1 MPTMGLS
8 RRLLLAGGAGAA
20 AVAGVGWA
28 ASRRGGEAGR
38 AQEVRIATGGS
49 KGVYYAYGVV
59 LAAELQ
65 RRPSVLRAAVQV
77 TTGSI
82 DNLRLVAAGTVTLA
96 FSAGDAAAEAHHGRT
111 LFDRKVDLA
120 AVARVYD
127 DYVHLVVPRTS
138 RVRAITDLGGR
149 RVSLGSVDSG
159 TALIAERLLAVA
171 GVRPRSLTPLRL
183 GINESIAAL
192 QAGDADAFF
201 WSGGLPT
208 SGVSELARATPIR
221 LVPLGD
227 LADAMR
233 TRFDAVYRLATVP
246 AGIYGS
252 PDRVTTIAVPNL
264 LVCRP
269 DADRALVREIAETL
283 FDSRREALAAGV
295 PQAETLD
302 VRSAIATFPLPL
314 HPGAQDDH
322 RDIKP

>member
-1 MPTMGLS
+1 MMGLS
-8 RRLLLAGGAGAA
+8 RRLLLGGGAGVA
-20 AVAGVGWA
+20 AVAALGWA
-28 ASRRGGEAGR
+28 ASRRGGEAAIAR
-38 AQEVRIATGGS
+38 EVRIATGGT

-65 RRPSVLRAAVQV
+65 RRPSVLRAMVEV

-82 DNLRLVAAGTVTLA
+82 DNVRRVAAGTVTLA
-96 FSAGDAAAEAHHGRT
+96 FSAGDAAAEAYQGRPP
-111 LFDRKVDLA
+111 FDRKAELA

-127 DYVHLVVPRTS
+127 DYVHLVVPLTS
-138 RVRAITDLGGR
+138 PVTTMGDLVGR
-149 RVSLGSVDSG
+149 RVSLGSVGSG
-159 TALIAERLLAVA
+159 TALIAERLLEVA
-171 GVRPRSLTPLRL
+171 GLRARSLTPLRL

-192 QAGDADAFF
+192 QAGDLDAFF

-208 SGVSELARATPIR
+208 SGVSELARSTPIR

-233 TRFDAVYRLATVP
+233 TRFGAVYRLATVP
-246 AGIYGS
+246 AGVYGS
-252 PDRVTTIAVPNL
+252 ADRLTTIAVPNL
-264 LVCRP
+264 LVCRR

-283 FDSRREALAAGV
+283 FGSRREALAAGV

-302 VRSAIATFPLPL
+302 ERSAIATFPVPL
-314 HPGAQDDH
+314 HPGAQDYY